1 MQGRVALALEVALRA
16 RRIQK
21 MRVVL
26 RDGIVTAR
34 DELFQSGAIHIHQVV
49 ADGVIRILRRRRH
62 EGVVGGVARQVAQVD
77 APLLIVLGEDVRIAL
92 THEPVELR
100 DTRHSRVRDLP
111 RAVLSAD
118 GMPILLVRMALEHHG
133 KQGIPV

>member
-1 MQGRVALALEVALRA
+1 MQGRVALSLEVALRA

-34 DELFQSGAIHIHQVV
+34 DEALEASTVPIHQVI

-62 EGVVGGVARQVAQVD
+62 EGVIGGIARQVAQVD
-77 APLLIVLGEDVRIAL
+77 APQLVVLGKDMHVAVA
-92 THEPVELR
+92 HELVELL
-100 DTRHSRVRDLP
+100 DALHALLRDLP
-111 RAVLSAD
+111 RAVLAAH
-118 GMPILLVRMALEHHG
+118 GMPILLARMALEHDG
-133 KQGIPV
+133 EQGILV